1 MHALNDRDEDVI
13 ELGVASQ
20 ETKGQARIDV
30 DPGGG
35 ELKFLTGV
43 AQD

>member
-1 MHALNDRDEDVI
+1 MNAYDDRDEDVI

>member
-1 MHALNDRDEDVI
+1 MNAVNDRDDDVI
-13 ELGVASQ
+13 ELGAVSE
-20 ETKGQARIDV
+20 ETKGDARIDV

-35 ELKFLTGV
+35 QLHFLSGV